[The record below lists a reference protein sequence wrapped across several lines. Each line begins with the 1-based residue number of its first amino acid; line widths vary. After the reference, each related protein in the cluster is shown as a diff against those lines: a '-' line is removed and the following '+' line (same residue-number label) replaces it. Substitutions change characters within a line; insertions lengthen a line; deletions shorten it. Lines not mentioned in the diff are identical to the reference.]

1 MNTKII
7 KSLNNLCLP
16 VPTEYA
22 TEIADKID
30 ALPCC
35 NVTEIRTRFKQK
47 TSIIIVS
54 DSDRDEA
61 IKRIAELLLT
71 YTK

>member
-1 MNTKII
+1 MKTKII
-7 KSLNNLCLP
+7 KSLNHLCLP

-22 TEIADKID
+22 IEIAYKID

-35 NVTEIRTRFKQK
+35 NVTEIRNQFKQK
-47 TSIIIVS
+47 TSHIIVS
-54 DSDRDEA
+54 DSDREEA

-71 YTK
+71 YVK